1 MFRRR
6 FQNLPP
12 LAQRLVEEAQRLRK
26 EASNTPAGIEH
37 QRLIKRAEEAETA
50 WQIDAWITSP
60 GLRAPT

>member
-6 FQNLPP
+6 FKQLPP

-26 EASNTPAGIEH
+26 EASDTLPGIER
-37 QRLIKRAEEAETA
+37 QRLIQRARQAEAA
-50 WQIDAWITSP
+50 YQINEWITSP